1 MNRTDSPVKQAKPF
15 GVNGQREPL
24 LPTTPAGDNTASY
37 DLGFPPITMIL
48 KSAGGLPPKGQ
59 DMNQILYEL
68 SSLCRWFSAG
78 AMNTYD
84 SAFATAIGGYPAG
97 SFVLGDDLK
106 TVYRCTTNGTT
117 TNPNSVTT
125 GWAKQADDINQI
137 LQLGSAAGR
146 NVGNSQSYE
155 IPDMSYFPLT
165 GLGSDNLL
173 VKLPNGLILQ
183 IFRRR
188 LSNSTTIGIPTT
200 IPVTYPT
207 PFPTN
212 IWGVFCTKSTYAQI
226 VTSCESATALGFDA
240 VTCLTSG
247 TSPGSNLSDAY
258 FLAIGY

>member
-1 MNRTDSPVKQAKPF
+1 MNRTDSPAKQAKPF

-37 DLGFPPITMIL
+37 DSGFPPITMIL

-106 TVYRCTTNGTT
+106 TVYRCTTNGNT

-125 GWAKQADDINQI
+125 GWVKQADDINQI

-155 IPDMSYFPLT
+155 IPDMSYFELT
-165 GLGSDNLL
+165 GIGTDNLL
-173 VKLPNGLILQ
+173 VKFPNGLIMQ
-183 IFRRR
+183 VFRRT
-188 LSNSTTIGIPTT
+188 LPNSTTIGIPETLH
-200 IPVTYPT
+200 VTYPV
-207 PFPTN
+207 PFPGGL
-212 IWGVFCTKSTYAQI
+212 WGCFVTKRTFAQI
-226 VTSCESATALGFDA
+226 ATSCESADTNGFDA

-247 TSPGSNLSDAY
+247 TSPSSNTSQAV
-258 FLAIGY
+258 FLALGY

>member
-1 MNRTDSPVKQAKPF
+1 MNRTDSPAKQAKPF

-106 TVYRCTTNGTT
+106 TVYRCTTNGNT

-137 LQLGSAAGR
+137 LQLGDASGR

-165 GLGSDNLL
+165 GFGSDNLL
-173 VKLPNGLILQ
+173 VKLPNGLIAQ
-183 IFRRR
+183 VFRRD
-188 LSNSTTIGIPTT
+188 LPNSTTIGIPQT
-200 IPVTYPT
+200 ISVSYPT
-207 PFPTN
+207 PFPSGV
-212 IWGVFCTKSTYAQI
+212 WGVFATKLTYAQV
-226 VTSCESATALGFDA
+226 VTSAEAVSNSGFNA
-240 VTCLTSG
+240 VTILTSG
-247 TSPGSNLSDAY
+247 TSTGSNISTAV